1 MNFLQDLFAARKM
14 FLFFKMAV
22 IDSYGVA
29 FDVLG
34 TGSSDFLMSEV
45 ERS

>member
-1 MNFLQDLFAARKM
+1 MNFLQDLFDARKM
-14 FLFFKMAV
+14 FLFVKTAV
-22 IDSYGVA
+22 NDSYGVA

-34 TGSSDFLMSEV
+34 TGSSDFLMGEV